1 MSNFYIV
8 YTKNLAYELRKRGFQ
23 IVRTGVNKNHPQFDT
38 YIFNNSQK
46 LQDAVHEITESRK
59 KKITTEEE

>member
-8 YTKNLAYELRKRGFQ
+8 YTKSLAYELRKRGFQ

-59 KKITTEEE
+59 NKTTEE